1 MKAGKVYLEVFEVY
15 KLSKMCSKYVLSE
28 IRYYDQEELLSFE
41 NDNALSIKIQLDALG
56 SIIMHFNWYHF
67 SLYRGGIN
75 VA

>member
-1 MKAGKVYLEVFEVY
+1 MYLEVFEVY

-56 SIIMHFNWYHF
+56 SISMHFN
-67 SLYRGGIN
+67 
-75 VA
+75 

>member
-56 SIIMHFNWYHF
+56 SIIMHFN
-67 SLYRGGIN
+67 
-75 VA
+75 